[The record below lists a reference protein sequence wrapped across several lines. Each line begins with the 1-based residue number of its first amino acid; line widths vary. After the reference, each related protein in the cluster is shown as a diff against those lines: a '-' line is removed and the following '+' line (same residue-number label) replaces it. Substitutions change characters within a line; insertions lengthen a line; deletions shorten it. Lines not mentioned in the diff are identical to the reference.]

1 MKKIKPT
8 SSGKMNEIRTL
19 KKWLINICKCA
30 QPHYQENSL
39 KPHELPNLFTRM
51 AKMKRLIILIVMLV
65 RM

>member
-1 MKKIKPT
+1 MVNKYMQMCST
-8 SSGKMNEIRTL
+8 SLSGK
-19 KKWLINICKCA
+19 
-30 QPHYQENSL
+30 HSL